1 METGAQRESEALRRA
16 FKIRL
21 NDTCNAQQNADETH
35 LASVAQVRKY
45 SELNTTLVLGRLSEC
60 RFGMPRKAV

>member
-16 FKIRL
+16 FNIRL
-21 NDTCNAQQNADETH
+21 NDTCNAQQNADETY

-45 SELNTTLVLGRLSEC
+45 SELNTTLVLG
-60 RFGMPRKAV
+60 